1 MIGKHVRLMVE
12 KTTFDI
18 TEKYLEESDRQAQY
32 RALFQ
37 KILSKYGVSS
47 PDQLDDEKKK
57 AFFNEVDK
65 SWNAEKET
73 D

>member
-12 KTTFDI
+12 KTVFDV
-18 TEKYLEESDRQAQY
+18 TEKYLEEGGKQTAY
-32 RALFQ
+32 RALFN
-37 KILSKYGVSS
+37 KILSKYGASS
-47 PDQLDDEKKK
+47 PDALDAEKKK